1 MKCSHCQLEFKESE
15 LFKEVINHKELYF
28 CCTGCARVYALL
40 LDLNLE
46 SFYDKLNDSTLA
58 PVTPQDSMSALELEQ
73 ALEENNKGDF
83 ILNLLLEKTHC
94 NACLWLNQKVLE
106 RLKGVKKV
114 SVNFTTHHLQIVF
127 DKSLNPKEIVQK
139 IESLGY
145 GAKIYNAKNYALK
158 AQKEQ
163 RSYLLTLSV
172 GFFAT
177 MNLMFIAIAKYASYG
192 GASYGGASY
201 GGASY
206 GGASYG
212 AGMDKLM
219 QRNLDLV
226 SLFLSLLVL
235 VVVGRFFIK
244 GAFYGLKNGVLGM
257 DLSVSF
263 GALSAFVYSIYA
275 MLVSQETYFE
285 ASSTILTLVFGS
297 KFLELKAKLFA
308 NEKCLALESHEIHS
322 VIVVENGKQIEK
334 HPKDVAI
341 GSVVLVPS
349 GAKIALDGVLLNHA
363 SVDASLI
370 SGEFK
375 PLELGVNDQI
385 LGGYVNV
392 GVPFSYQV
400 SADFQNSRLSSLLET
415 LKKSFLEKPLIES
428 SANKIADIFSKAV
441 LFLAFISFLLWQ
453 FGLGG
458 NFEKAL
464 MVCIS
469 VLVISCPCA
478 FALATPIA
486 LVIGVFKNPLIVF
499 KEALFLETLAKVK
512 KIFIDKTGTLTQ
524 KEVLLKEK
532 IIYEEFDERLLKS
545 LLKVREHL
553 AHSAI
558 LKSLDSDEVS
568 LEKIEFFAHG
578 LKANY
583 HNETLLV
590 GSLKFLN
597 AMGVNIKAKESAN
610 IMVGFAK
617 NKTLCALFI
626 LEERLKNNA
635 KEVIQFLQN
644 KGLELEILSGDN
656 ESSVKECAKKLG
668 ISNYHANLTPEDKA
682 QIINSYKGVCAMIG
696 DGNNDALALKQASVS
711 LGFEKSALSKSACDI
726 LLLEEN
732 LSLLR
737 KAFDNAQKV
746 YQVVL
751 QNIVLSLIYNAI
763 LIPVAMLGYIN
774 PLIASLSMSA
784 SSLLVV
790 LNSLRLKR
798 S

>member
-15 LFKEVINHKELYF
+15 LFKEVINHKELHF

-58 PVTPQDSMSALELEQ
+58 PVTPQDSMDALELEQ

-127 DKSLNPKEIVQK
+127 DKSLNPKEIIQK

-192 GASYGGASY
+192 SASYGGASY
-201 GGASY
+201 GT
-206 GGASYG
+206 
-212 AGMDKLM
+212 GMDKLM

-244 GAFYGLKNGVLGM
+244 GAFYGIKNGVLGM

-297 KFLELKAKLFA
+297 KFLELKARLFA

-322 VIVVENGKQIEK
+322 VIVVEKDKQTEK

-341 GSVVLVPS
+341 GSVVWVPS
-349 GAKIALDGVLLNHA
+349 GAKIALDGVLLNNA

-375 PLELGVNDQI
+375 PLELGVNDPI

-392 GVPFSYQV
+392 GAPFSYQV
-400 SADFQNSRLSSLLET
+400 SANFQNSRLSGLLET

-428 SANKIADIFSKAV
+428 SANQIADIFSKAV

-499 KEALFLETLAKVK
+499 KEALFLETLAKVE

-532 IIYEEFDERLLKS
+532 IIYEKFDERLLKS
-545 LLKVREHL
+545 LLKTREHL

-558 LKSLDSDEVS
+558 LKSLNSDEVN
-568 LEKIEFFAHG
+568 LETIEFFAHG
-578 LKANY
+578 LKASY

-597 AMGVNIKAKESAN
+597 AMGVDTPMKESAN

-626 LEERLKNNA
+626 LEERLKANA
-635 KEVIQFLQN
+635 KEVVQALQN
-644 KGLELEILSGDN
+644 QGLELEILSGDN

-668 ISNYHANLTPEDKA
+668 ISKYHANLTPEDKA
-682 QIINSYKGVCAMIG
+682 QTISSYKGVCAMVG

-726 LLLEEN
+726 LLLEED
-732 LSLLR
+732 LSLLE

-751 QNIVLSLIYNAI
+751 QNIALSLIYNAI

>member
-15 LFKEVINHKELYF
+15 LFKEMINHKELYF

-46 SFYDKLNDSTLA
+46 SFYDKLNDSVLA
-58 PVTPQDSMSALELEQ
+58 PVTPQDSMNALELEQ

-127 DKSLNPKEIVQK
+127 DKSLSPKEIVQK

-192 GASYGGASY
+192 I
-201 GGASY
+201 
-206 GGASYG
+206 
-212 AGMDKLM
+212 GMDKLM

-297 KFLELKAKLFA
+297 KFLELKARLFA

-341 GSVVLVPS
+341 GSVVWVPS

-400 SADFQNSRLSSLLET
+400 SANFQNSRLSSLLET

-428 SANKIADIFSKAV
+428 SANKTADIFSKAV

-545 LLKVREHL
+545 LLKTREHL

-668 ISNYHANLTPEDKA
+668 ISNYHAHLTPEDKA
-682 QIINSYKGVCAMIG
+682 QIIRSYKGACTMMG

-726 LLLEEN
+726 LLLEED
-732 LSLLR
+732 LSLLE

>member
-58 PVTPQDSMSALELEQ
+58 PVTPQNSMSASMSTLELEQ
-73 ALEENNKGDF
+73 VLEENNKGDF

-192 GASYGGASY
+192 V
-201 GGASY
+201 
-206 GGASYG
+206 
-212 AGMDKLM
+212 GMDKLM

-297 KFLELKAKLFA
+297 KFLELKARLFA

-349 GAKIALDGVLLNHA
+349 GAKIALDGALLNNA

-375 PLELGVNDQI
+375 PLELGVNDLI

-392 GVPFSYQV
+392 GAPFSYQV
-400 SADFQNSRLSSLLET
+400 SANFQNSRLSGLLET

-545 LLKVREHL
+545 LLKTREHL

-668 ISNYHANLTPEDKA
+668 ISNYCANLTPEDKA
-682 QIINSYKGVCAMIG
+682 QIISSYKGVCAMIG

-726 LLLEEN
+726 LLLEED
-732 LSLLR
+732 LSLLE

>member
-15 LFKEVINHKELYF
+15 LFKETINHKELHF
-28 CCTGCARVYALL
+28 CCAGCARVYALL

-58 PVTPQDSMSALELEQ
+58 PVTPQDSMNILELEQ
-73 ALEENNKGDF
+73 ALEENNKGEL

-127 DKSLNPKEIVQK
+127 DKSLNPKEIIQK

-145 GAKIYNAKNYALK
+145 GAKIYNAQNYTLK

-192 GASYGGASY
+192 S
-201 GGASY
+201 
-206 GGASYG
+206 ASYG
-212 AGMDKLM
+212 AASYGSGMDKLM

-297 KFLELKAKLFA
+297 KFLELKARLFA

-341 GSVVLVPS
+341 GSVVWVPS
-349 GAKIALDGVLLNHA
+349 GAKIALDGVLLNNA

-375 PLELGVNDQI
+375 PLELGVNDPI

-400 SADFQNSRLSSLLET
+400 SANFQNSRLSSLLET

-428 SANKIADIFSKAV
+428 SANQIADIFSKAV
-441 LFLAFISFLLWQ
+441 LFLAFVSFLLWQ

-532 IIYEEFDERLLKS
+532 IIYEEFDGRLLKS
-545 LLKVREHL
+545 LLKTREHL

-558 LKSLDSDEVS
+558 LKTLNGDEVD

-583 HNETLLV
+583 QNETLLV
-590 GSLKFLN
+590 GSLKFLKS
-597 AMGVNIKAKESAN
+597 MGVDLKVKESAN

-626 LEERLKNNA
+626 LEERLKANA
-635 KEVIQFLQN
+635 KEVIQALQN

-656 ESSVKECAKKLG
+656 ESSVKEYAKKLG
-668 ISNYHANLTPEDKA
+668 ISKYHAHLTPEDKA
-682 QIINSYKGVCAMIG
+682 QIISSYQGVCAMVG

-726 LLLEEN
+726 LLLEED
-732 LSLLR
+732 LSLLE

-751 QNIVLSLIYNAI
+751 QNIVLSLIYNAV

>member
-15 LFKEVINHKELYF
+15 LFKETINHKELHF

-73 ALEENNKGDF
+73 ALEENNKSDF

-106 RLKGVKKV
+106 RLSGVKKV

-127 DKSLNPKEIVQK
+127 EKSLNPKEIIQK

-201 GGASY
+201 GT
-206 GGASYG
+206 
-212 AGMDKLM
+212 GMDKLM

-297 KFLELKAKLFA
+297 KFLELKARLFA

-349 GAKIALDGVLLNHA
+349 GAKIALDGVLLSNA

-375 PLELGVNDQI
+375 PLELGVNDPI
-385 LGGYVNV
+385 LGGYVNM

-400 SADFQNSRLSSLLET
+400 SANFQNSRLSSLLET

-532 IIYEEFDERLLKS
+532 IIYEGFDERLLKS
-545 LLKVREHL
+545 LLKTREHL

-558 LKSLDSDEVS
+558 LKSLDGDEVS
-568 LEKIEFFAHG
+568 LETIEFFAHG

-583 HNETLLV
+583 QNETLLV

-597 AMGVNIKAKESAN
+597 AMGVGIKTKESAN

-626 LEERLKNNA
+626 LEERLKANA
-635 KEVIQFLQN
+635 KEVIQALQN

-668 ISNYHANLTPEDKA
+668 ISKYHAHLTPEDKA
-682 QIINSYKGVCAMIG
+682 QTISSYQGVCAMIG

-726 LLLEEN
+726 LLLEED
-732 LSLLR
+732 LSLLE

>member
-15 LFKEVINHKELYF
+15 LFKEVIHHKELHF

-58 PVTPQDSMSALELEQ
+58 PVTPQDSMNALELEQ
-73 ALEENNKGDF
+73 ALEENNKGEL

-127 DKSLNPKEIVQK
+127 DKSLNPKEIIQK

-145 GAKIYNAKNYALK
+145 GAKIYNAKNYTLK
-158 AQKEQ
+158 TQKEQ

-192 GASYGGASY
+192 S
-201 GGASY
+201 ASY

-263 GALSAFVYSIYA
+263 GALSAFVYSLYA

-297 KFLELKAKLFA
+297 KFLELKARLFA

-322 VIVVENGKQIEK
+322 VIVVENGKQTEK

-349 GAKIALDGVLLNHA
+349 GAKIALDGVLLNNA

-441 LFLAFISFLLWQ
+441 LLLAFISFLLWQ

-499 KEALFLETLAKVK
+499 KEALFLETLAKVE

-553 AHSAI
+553 AHSTI
-558 LKSLDSDEVS
+558 LKSLDSDEIS

-617 NKTLCALFI
+617 NKTLCALFV

-635 KEVIQFLQN
+635 KEVVQFLQN
-644 KGLELEILSGDN
+644 QGLELEILSGDN

-668 ISNYHANLTPEDKA
+668 ISKYHAHLTPEDKA
-682 QIINSYKGVCAMIG
+682 QIVSSYQGVCAMVG

-711 LGFEKSALSKSACDI
+711 LGFEKSALSKSTCDI
-726 LLLEEN
+726 LLLEED
-732 LSLLR
+732 LSLLE
-737 KAFDNAQKV
+737 KAFHNAQKV

-798 S
+798 T

>member
-73 ALEENNKGDF
+73 ALEENNKSEL

-158 AQKEQ
+158 TQKEQ

-192 GASYGGASY
+192 S
-201 GGASY
+201 ASY

-263 GALSAFVYSIYA
+263 GALSAFVYSVYA

-297 KFLELKAKLFA
+297 KFLELKARLFA

-322 VIVVENGKQIEK
+322 VIVVENGKQTEK

-341 GSVVLVPS
+341 GSVVWVPS
-349 GAKIALDGVLLNHA
+349 GAKIALDGVLLSNA

-375 PLELGVNDQI
+375 PLELGVNDPI

-392 GVPFSYQV
+392 GAPFSYQV
-400 SADFQNSRLSSLLET
+400 SANFQNSRLSSLLET

-441 LFLAFISFLLWQ
+441 LFLAFVSFLLWQ

-458 NFEKAL
+458 DFEKAL

-499 KEALFLETLAKVK
+499 KEALFLETLAKVE

-532 IIYEEFDERLLKS
+532 IIYEEFDGRLLKS

-558 LKSLDSDEVS
+558 LKTLDSDEVN

-578 LKANY
+578 LKASY
-583 HNETLLV
+583 QNETLLV

-597 AMGVNIKAKESAN
+597 TMGVNIKAKESAN

-626 LEERLKNNA
+626 LEERLKANA
-635 KEVIQFLQN
+635 KEVIQALQN
-644 KGLELEILSGDN
+644 QGLELEILSGDN

-668 ISNYHANLTPEDKA
+668 ISKYHAHLTPEDKA
-682 QIINSYKGVCAMIG
+682 QIVSSYKGVCAMVG

-726 LLLEEN
+726 LLLEED
-732 LSLLR
+732 LSLLE
-737 KAFDNAQKV
+737 KAFHNAQKV

>member
-15 LFKEVINHKELYF
+15 LFKETINHKELYF

-73 ALEENNKGDF
+73 ALEENNKGEL

-106 RLKGVKKV
+106 RLSGVKKV

-127 DKSLNPKEIVQK
+127 DKSLNPKEIIQK

-145 GAKIYNAKNYALK
+145 GAKIYNAKNYTLK

-192 GASYGGASY
+192 STSYGGVSY
-201 GGASY
+201 GS
-206 GGASYG
+206 
-212 AGMDKLM
+212 GMDKLM

-263 GALSAFVYSIYA
+263 GALSAFVYSLYA

-297 KFLELKAKLFA
+297 KFLELKARLFA

-322 VIVVENGKQIEK
+322 VIIVENGKQIEK

-341 GSVVLVPS
+341 GSVVWVPS
-349 GAKIALDGVLLNHA
+349 GAKIALDGVLLNNA

-375 PLELGVNDQI
+375 PLELGVNDPI

-400 SADFQNSRLSSLLET
+400 GATFQNSRLSGLLET

-428 SANKIADIFSKAV
+428 SANQIADIFSKAV
-441 LFLAFISFLLWQ
+441 LFLAFVSFLLWQ

-545 LLKVREHL
+545 LLKTREHL

-558 LKSLDSDEVS
+558 LKTLDSDEVD

-583 HNETLLV
+583 QNETLLV

-597 AMGVNIKAKESAN
+597 AMGVDLKVEESAN

-626 LEERLKNNA
+626 LEERLKANA
-635 KEVIQFLQN
+635 KEVIQALQN

-668 ISNYHANLTPEDKA
+668 ISKYHAHLTPEDKA
-682 QIINSYKGVCAMIG
+682 QIISSYKGVCAMVG

-726 LLLEEN
+726 LLLEED
-732 LSLLR
+732 LSLLE
-737 KAFDNAQKV
+737 KAFHNAQKV

>member
-15 LFKEVINHKELYF
+15 LFKEVIHHKELHF
-28 CCTGCARVYALL
+28 CCAGCARVYALL

-73 ALEENNKGDF
+73 ALEENNKGEL

-127 DKSLNPKEIVQK
+127 EKSLDHKEIIQK

-145 GAKIYNAKNYALK
+145 GAKIYNAQNYTLK

-192 GASYGGASY
+192 SASYGGASY
-201 GGASY
+201 GS
-206 GGASYG
+206 
-212 AGMDKLM
+212 GMDKLM

-297 KFLELKAKLFA
+297 KFLELKARLFA

-341 GSVVLVPS
+341 GSVVWVPS
-349 GAKIALDGVLLNHA
+349 GAKIALDGVLLNNA

-375 PLELGVNDQI
+375 PLELGVNDPI

-400 SADFQNSRLSSLLET
+400 SATFQNSRLSSLLET

-428 SANKIADIFSKAV
+428 SANQIADIFSKAV
-441 LFLAFISFLLWQ
+441 LFLAFVSFLLWQ

-464 MVCIS
+464 MVCVS

-499 KEALFLETLAKVK
+499 KEALFLETLAKVE

-545 LLKVREHL
+545 LLKTREHL

-558 LKSLDSDEVS
+558 LKTLNGDEVD

-578 LKANY
+578 LKASY
-583 HNETLLV
+583 QNETLLV

-597 AMGVNIKAKESAN
+597 AMGVDLKVKESAN

-626 LEERLKNNA
+626 LEERLKANA
-635 KEVIQFLQN
+635 KEVIQALQN
-644 KGLELEILSGDN
+644 QGLELEILSGDN

-668 ISNYHANLTPEDKA
+668 ISKYHAHLTPEDKA
-682 QIINSYKGVCAMIG
+682 QIVSSYQGVCAMVG

-726 LLLEEN
+726 LLLEED
-732 LSLLR
+732 LSLLE

-751 QNIVLSLIYNAI
+751 QNIVLSLIYNAV

>member
-15 LFKEVINHKELYF
+15 LFKEVIHHKELYF

-106 RLKGVKKV
+106 HLKGVKKV

-127 DKSLNPKEIVQK
+127 DRSLNPKEIIQK

-145 GAKIYNAKNYALK
+145 GAKIYNAQNYALK

-192 GASYGGASY
+192 SASYGGAGY
-201 GGASY
+201 GS
-206 GGASYG
+206 
-212 AGMDKLM
+212 GMDKLM

-263 GALSAFVYSIYA
+263 GALSAFAYSIYA

-297 KFLELKAKLFA
+297 KFLELKARLFA

-341 GSVVLVPS
+341 GSVVWVPS
-349 GAKIALDGVLLNHA
+349 GAKIALDGVLLNNA

-375 PLELGVNDQI
+375 PLELGVNDPI

-400 SADFQNSRLSSLLET
+400 GATFQNSRLSSLLET

-428 SANKIADIFSKAV
+428 SANQIADIFSKAV
-441 LFLAFISFLLWQ
+441 LFLAFVSFLLWQ

-532 IIYEEFDERLLKS
+532 IIHEEFDERLLKS
-545 LLKVREHL
+545 LLKTREHL

-558 LKSLDSDEVS
+558 LKTLNGDEVD

-583 HNETLLV
+583 QNETLLV

-597 AMGVNIKAKESAN
+597 AMGVGIKAKESAN

-626 LEERLKNNA
+626 LEERLKANA
-635 KEVIQFLQN
+635 KEVIQALQN
-644 KGLELEILSGDN
+644 QGLELEILSGDN

-668 ISNYHANLTPEDKA
+668 ISKYHAHLTPEDKA
-682 QIINSYKGVCAMIG
+682 QIISSYKGVCAMIG

-726 LLLEEN
+726 LLLEED
-732 LSLLR
+732 LSLLE
-737 KAFDNAQKV
+737 KAFHNAQKV

>member
-1 MKCSHCQLEFKESE
+1 MKCSHCQLEFKENE
-15 LFKEVINHKELYF
+15 LFKEVIDHKELYF

-58 PVTPQDSMSALELEQ
+58 PVTPQNSMSASMSTLELEQ
-73 ALEENNKGDF
+73 ALEENNKSDF

-106 RLKGVKKV
+106 RLSGVKKV

-127 DKSLNPKEIVQK
+127 DKSLNPKEIIQK

-192 GASYGGASY
+192 SASYGGAGY
-201 GGASY
+201 GS
-206 GGASYG
+206 
-212 AGMDKLM
+212 GMDKLM

-263 GALSAFVYSIYA
+263 GALSAFVYSVYA

-297 KFLELKAKLFA
+297 KFLELKARLFA
-308 NEKCLALESHEIHS
+308 NEKCMALESHEIHS
-322 VIVVENGKQIEK
+322 VIVVENGKQTEK

-341 GSVVLVPS
+341 DSVVWVPS
-349 GAKIALDGVLLNHA
+349 GVKIALDGVLLNNA

-375 PLELGVNDQI
+375 PLELGVNDPI

-400 SADFQNSRLSSLLET
+400 SATFQNSRLSGLLET

-458 NFEKAL
+458 DFEKAL

-545 LLKVREHL
+545 LLKTREHL

-558 LKSLDSDEVS
+558 LKSLDGDEVS

-578 LKANY
+578 LKASYQNQ
-583 HNETLLV
+583 TLLV

-597 AMGVNIKAKESAN
+597 AMGVDLKVEESAN

-626 LEERLKNNA
+626 LEERLKANA
-635 KEVIQFLQN
+635 KEVIQALQN
-644 KGLELEILSGDN
+644 QGLELEILSGDN

-668 ISNYHANLTPEDKA
+668 ISKYHAHLTPEDKA
-682 QIINSYKGVCAMIG
+682 QIISSYKGVCAMIG

-726 LLLEEN
+726 LLLEED
-732 LSLLR
+732 LSLLE
-737 KAFDNAQKV
+737 KAFHNAQKV

-751 QNIVLSLIYNAI
+751 QNIVLSLIYNAV

-774 PLIASLSMSA
+774 PLIASLSMSG

>member
-1 MKCSHCQLEFKESE
+1 MKCSHCQLEFKESD
-15 LFKEVINHKELYF
+15 LFKETINHKELHF

-127 DKSLNPKEIVQK
+127 EKSLDPKEIIQK

-145 GAKIYNAKNYALK
+145 GAKIYNAQNYTLK

-192 GASYGGASY
+192 S
-201 GGASY
+201 
-206 GGASYG
+206 ASYG
-212 AGMDKLM
+212 AASYSSGMDKLM

-263 GALSAFVYSIYA
+263 GALSAFVYSLYA

-297 KFLELKAKLFA
+297 KFLELKARLFA

-341 GSVVLVPS
+341 GSVVWVPS
-349 GAKIALDGVLLNHA
+349 GAKIALDGVLLNNA

-375 PLELGVNDQI
+375 PLELGVNDPI

-400 SADFQNSRLSSLLET
+400 SANFQNSRLSSLLET

-428 SANKIADIFSKAV
+428 SANQIADIFSKAV
-441 LFLAFISFLLWQ
+441 LFLAFVSFLLWQ

-532 IIYEEFDERLLKS
+532 IIYEEFDGRLLKS
-545 LLKVREHL
+545 LLKTREHL

-558 LKSLDSDEVS
+558 LKTLNGDEVD

-578 LKANY
+578 LKASY
-583 HNETLLV
+583 QNETLLV
-590 GSLKFLN
+590 GSLKFLKS
-597 AMGVNIKAKESAN
+597 MGVDLKVKESAN

-626 LEERLKNNA
+626 LEERLKANA
-635 KEVIQFLQN
+635 KEVIQALQN

-656 ESSVKECAKKLG
+656 ESSVKECAEKLG
-668 ISNYHANLTPEDKA
+668 ISKYHANLTPEDKA
-682 QIINSYKGVCAMIG
+682 QIISSYQGVCTMVG

-726 LLLEEN
+726 LLLEED
-732 LSLLR
+732 LSLLE

-751 QNIVLSLIYNAI
+751 QNIVLSLIYNAV

>member
-15 LFKEVINHKELYF
+15 LFKETINHKELHF
-28 CCTGCARVYALL
+28 CCAGCARVYALL
-40 LDLNLE
+40 TDLNLE

-58 PVTPQDSMSALELEQ
+58 PVTPQDPMNILELEQ
-73 ALEENNKGDF
+73 ALEENNEGEL

-127 DKSLNPKEIVQK
+127 DKSLNPKEIIQK

-145 GAKIYNAKNYALK
+145 GAKIYNAKNYTLK

-192 GASYGGASY
+192 SASYGGAGY
-201 GGASY
+201 GS
-206 GGASYG
+206 
-212 AGMDKLM
+212 GMDKLM

-263 GALSAFVYSIYA
+263 GALSAFIYSIYA

-297 KFLELKAKLFA
+297 KFLELKARLFA

-341 GSVVLVPS
+341 GSVVWVPS
-349 GAKIALDGVLLNHA
+349 GAKIALDGVLLNNA

-375 PLELGVNDQI
+375 PLELGVNDPI

-400 SADFQNSRLSSLLET
+400 SATFQNSRLSSLLET

-428 SANKIADIFSKAV
+428 SANQIADIFSKAV
-441 LFLAFISFLLWQ
+441 LFLAFVSFLLWQ

-532 IIYEEFDERLLKS
+532 IIHEEFDERLLKS
-545 LLKVREHL
+545 LLKTREHL
-553 AHSAI
+553 AHNAI
-558 LKSLDSDEVS
+558 LKSLHGDEVD

-583 HNETLLV
+583 QNETLLV
-590 GSLKFLN
+590 GSLKFLKS
-597 AMGVNIKAKESAN
+597 MGVDLKVKESAN

-626 LEERLKNNA
+626 LEERLKTNA
-635 KEVIQFLQN
+635 KEVIQTLQN
-644 KGLELEILSGDN
+644 QGLELEILSGDN

-668 ISNYHANLTPEDKA
+668 ISKYHANLTPEDKA
-682 QIINSYKGVCAMIG
+682 QIISSYQGVCAMVG
-696 DGNNDALALKQASVS
+696 DGNNDALALKKASVS

-726 LLLEEN
+726 LLLGED
-732 LSLLR
+732 LSLLE
-737 KAFDNAQKV
+737 KAFHNAQKV

>member
-15 LFKEVINHKELYF
+15 LFKETINHKELHF

-73 ALEENNKGDF
+73 ALEENNKGEL

-127 DKSLNPKEIVQK
+127 DKSLNPKEIIQK

-145 GAKIYNAKNYALK
+145 GAKIYNAQNYTLK

-192 GASYGGASY
+192 SASYGGANY
-201 GGASY
+201 GG
-206 GGASYG
+206 
-212 AGMDKLM
+212 GMDKLM

-263 GALSAFVYSIYA
+263 GALSAFVYSLYA

-297 KFLELKAKLFA
+297 KFLELKARLFA

-322 VIVVENGKQIEK
+322 VIIVENGKQTEK

-341 GSVVLVPS
+341 GSVVWVPS
-349 GAKIALDGVLLNHA
+349 GAKIALDGVLLSNA

-375 PLELGVNDQI
+375 PLELGVNDPI

-415 LKKSFLEKPLIES
+415 LKKSFLEKSLIES
-428 SANKIADIFSKAV
+428 SANQIADIFSKAV
-441 LFLAFISFLLWQ
+441 LFLAFVSFLLWQ

-532 IIYEEFDERLLKS
+532 IIYEEFDGRLLKS
-545 LLKVREHL
+545 LLKTREHL

-558 LKSLDSDEVS
+558 LKTLNGDEVD

-583 HNETLLV
+583 QNETLLV

-597 AMGVNIKAKESAN
+597 AMGVDLKVKQSAN

-626 LEERLKNNA
+626 LEERLKANA
-635 KEVIQFLQN
+635 KEVIQALQN

-668 ISNYHANLTPEDKA
+668 ISKYHAHLTPEDKA
-682 QIINSYKGVCAMIG
+682 QIISSYQGVCTMVG

-726 LLLEEN
+726 LLLEED
-732 LSLLR
+732 LSLLE

-774 PLIASLSMSA
+774 PLIASLSMSG

>member
-1 MKCSHCQLEFKESE
+1 MKCSHCQLEFKESD
-15 LFKEVINHKELYF
+15 LFKETINHKELHF
-28 CCTGCARVYALL
+28 CCAGCARVYALL

-73 ALEENNKGDF
+73 ALEENNKGEL

-192 GASYGGASY
+192 SASYGGASY
-201 GGASY
+201 GT
-206 GGASYG
+206 
-212 AGMDKLM
+212 GMDKLM

-263 GALSAFVYSIYA
+263 GALSAFAYSVYA

-297 KFLELKAKLFA
+297 KFLELKARLFA

-322 VIVVENGKQIEK
+322 VIVVEKDKQTEK

-341 GSVVLVPS
+341 GSVVWVPS

-375 PLELGVNDQI
+375 PLELEVNDPI

-400 SADFQNSRLSSLLET
+400 SATFQNSRLSGLLET

-428 SANKIADIFSKAV
+428 SANQIADIFSKAV
-441 LFLAFISFLLWQ
+441 LFLAFVSFLLWQ

-583 HNETLLV
+583 QNETLLV

-597 AMGVNIKAKESAN
+597 AMGVDTPMKESAN

-635 KEVIQFLQN
+635 KEVIQALQN

-668 ISNYHANLTPEDKA
+668 ISKYHAHLTPEDKA
-682 QIINSYKGVCAMIG
+682 QTISSYQGVCAMIG

-732 LSLLR
+732 LSLLE

>member
-15 LFKEVINHKELYF
+15 LFKEVIHHKELYF

-158 AQKEQ
+158 SQKEQ

-177 MNLMFIAIAKYASYG
+177 MNLMFIVIAKYASYGSASYG

-201 GGASY
+201 GI
-206 GGASYG
+206 
-212 AGMDKLM
+212 GMDKLM

-297 KFLELKAKLFA
+297 KFLELKARLFA

-322 VIVVENGKQIEK
+322 VIVVENGKQTEK

-341 GSVVLVPS
+341 GSVVWVPS
-349 GAKIALDGVLLNHA
+349 GAKIALDGVLLNNA

-392 GVPFSYQV
+392 GAPFSYQV
-400 SADFQNSRLSSLLET
+400 SANFQNSRLSSLLET

-499 KEALFLETLAKVK
+499 KEALFLETLAKVE

-568 LEKIEFFAHG
+568 LEEIEFFAHG
-578 LKANY
+578 LKASY
-583 HNETLLV
+583 QNETLLV

-626 LEERLKNNA
+626 LEERLKANA
-635 KEVIQFLQN
+635 KEVIQALQN
-644 KGLELEILSGDN
+644 QGLELEILSGDN

-668 ISNYHANLTPEDKA
+668 ISKYHAHLTPEDKA
-682 QIINSYKGVCAMIG
+682 QTISSYKGVCAMVG

-726 LLLEEN
+726 LLLEED
-732 LSLLR
+732 LSLLK

>member
-73 ALEENNKGDF
+73 ALEENNKSDF

-106 RLKGVKKV
+106 RLSGVKKV

-127 DKSLNPKEIVQK
+127 DKSLNPKEIVEK

-163 RSYLLTLSV
+163 RFYLLTLSV

-192 GASYGGASY
+192 STSYGGASY
-201 GGASY
+201 GT
-206 GGASYG
+206 
-212 AGMDKLM
+212 GMDKLM

-263 GALSAFVYSIYA
+263 GALSAFVYSLYA

-297 KFLELKAKLFA
+297 KFLELKARLFA

-341 GSVVLVPS
+341 GSVVWVPS
-349 GAKIALDGVLLNHA
+349 GAKIALDGVLLNNA

-375 PLELGVNDQI
+375 PLELGVNDPI

-400 SADFQNSRLSSLLET
+400 SANFQNSRLSGLLET

-428 SANKIADIFSKAV
+428 SANKIADIFSKVV

-558 LKSLDSDEVS
+558 LKSLDGDEVH
-568 LEKIEFFAHG
+568 LEEIEFFPHG
-578 LKANY
+578 LKASY

-610 IMVGFAK
+610 IMVGFVK

-626 LEERLKNNA
+626 LEERLKANA
-635 KEVIQFLQN
+635 KEVIQALQN

-668 ISNYHANLTPEDKA
+668 ISKYHANLTPEDKA
-682 QIINSYKGVCAMIG
+682 QIISSYKGVCAMIG

-726 LLLEEN
+726 LLLEED
-732 LSLLR
+732 LSLLE
-737 KAFDNAQKV
+737 KAFHNAQKV

>member
-106 RLKGVKKV
+106 RLRGVKKV

-145 GAKIYNAKNYALK
+145 GAKIYNAKNYTLK
-158 AQKEQ
+158 VQKEQ

-192 GASYGGASY
+192 SASYGGVSY
-201 GGASY
+201 GT
-206 GGASYG
+206 
-212 AGMDKLM
+212 GMDKLM

-297 KFLELKAKLFA
+297 KFLELKARLFA

-486 LVIGVFKNPLIVF
+486 LVIGVFKSPLIVF

-545 LLKVREHL
+545 LLKTREHL

-610 IMVGFAK
+610 VMVGFAK

-668 ISNYHANLTPEDKA
+668 ISKYHANLTPEDKA
-682 QIINSYKGVCAMIG
+682 QIISSYKGVCTMVG

-726 LLLEEN
+726 LLLEED
-732 LSLLR
+732 LSLLK

>member
-40 LDLNLE
+40 SDLNLE

-73 ALEENNKGDF
+73 ALEENNKSDF

-192 GASYGGASY
+192 SASYGV
-201 GGASY
+201 
-206 GGASYG
+206 
-212 AGMDKLM
+212 GMDKLM

-297 KFLELKAKLFA
+297 KFLELKARLFA

-322 VIVVENGKQIEK
+322 VIVVENGKQQIEK

-375 PLELGVNDQI
+375 PLELEVNDQI

-400 SADFQNSRLSSLLET
+400 SANFQNSRLSGLLET

-545 LLKVREHL
+545 LLKTREHL

-635 KEVIQFLQN
+635 KEVVQFLQN

-682 QIINSYKGVCAMIG
+682 QIISSYKGVCAMIG

-726 LLLEEN
+726 LLLEED
-732 LSLLR
+732 LSLLK

>member
-15 LFKEVINHKELYF
+15 LFKETINHKELHF

-73 ALEENNKGDF
+73 ALEENNKGEL

-106 RLKGVKKV
+106 RLSGVKKV

-127 DKSLNPKEIVQK
+127 EKSLDPKEIIQK

-192 GASYGGASY
+192 SASYGS
-201 GGASY
+201 
-206 GGASYG
+206 ASYG

-263 GALSAFVYSIYA
+263 GALSAFVYSLYA

-297 KFLELKAKLFA
+297 KFLELKARLFA

-322 VIVVENGKQIEK
+322 VIVVEKGKQIEK

-341 GSVVLVPS
+341 GSVVWVPS
-349 GAKIALDGVLLNHA
+349 GAKIALDGVLLNNA

-375 PLELGVNDQI
+375 PLELGVNDPI

-400 SADFQNSRLSSLLET
+400 SATFQNSRLSSLLET

-428 SANKIADIFSKAV
+428 SANQIADIFSKAV
-441 LFLAFISFLLWQ
+441 LFLAFVSFLLWQ

-532 IIYEEFDERLLKS
+532 IIYEKFDERLLKS
-545 LLKVREHL
+545 LLKTREHL
-553 AHSAI
+553 AHSTI
-558 LKSLDSDEVS
+558 LKTLDSDEVN

-578 LKANY
+578 LKASY
-583 HNETLLV
+583 RNETLLV
-590 GSLKFLN
+590 GSLKFLGS
-597 AMGVNIKAKESAN
+597 MGVGIPMKESAN

-626 LEERLKNNA
+626 LEERLKTNA
-635 KEVIQFLQN
+635 KEVIQALQN
-644 KGLELEILSGDN
+644 QGLELEILSGDN

-668 ISNYHANLTPEDKA
+668 ISKYHAHLTPEDKA
-682 QIINSYKGVCAMIG
+682 QIVSSYQGVCAMIG
-696 DGNNDALALKQASVS
+696 DGNNDALALKKASVS

-726 LLLEEN
+726 LLLEED
-732 LSLLR
+732 LSLLE
-737 KAFDNAQKV
+737 KAFHNAQKV

>member
-15 LFKEVINHKELYF
+15 LFKEVINHKELHF

-58 PVTPQDSMSALELEQ
+58 PVTPQDSMNALELEQ

-106 RLKGVKKV
+106 RLSGVKKV

-192 GASYGGASY
+192 STSYGSASYGS
-201 GGASY
+201 
-206 GGASYG
+206 
-212 AGMDKLM
+212 GMDKLM

-297 KFLELKAKLFA
+297 KFLELKARLFA

-322 VIVVENGKQIEK
+322 VIVVEKDKQIEK

-341 GSVVLVPS
+341 GSVVWVPS
-349 GAKIALDGVLLNHA
+349 GAKIALDGVLLNNA

-375 PLELGVNDQI
+375 PLELGVNDPI

-400 SADFQNSRLSSLLET
+400 STNFQNSRLSSLLET

-428 SANKIADIFSKAV
+428 SANQIADIFSKAV
-441 LFLAFISFLLWQ
+441 LFLAFVSFLLWQ

-545 LLKVREHL
+545 LLKTREHL

-558 LKSLDSDEVS
+558 LKSLDGDEVS

-578 LKANY
+578 LKASY

-635 KEVIQFLQN
+635 KEVIQALHN

-668 ISNYHANLTPEDKA
+668 ISKYHAHLTPEDKA
-682 QIINSYKGVCAMIG
+682 QTIRSYKGVCAMVG

-711 LGFEKSALSKSACDI
+711 LGFEKSALSKSACDV
-726 LLLEEN
+726 LLLEED
-732 LSLLR
+732 LSLLE
-737 KAFDNAQKV
+737 KAFCNAQKV

>member
-15 LFKEVINHKELYF
+15 LFKEVIHHKELYF

-73 ALEENNKGDF
+73 ALEENNKGEL

-145 GAKIYNAKNYALK
+145 GAKIYNAKNYTLK

-192 GASYGGASY
+192 T
-201 GGASY
+201 
-206 GGASYG
+206 
-212 AGMDKLM
+212 GMDKLM

-322 VIVVENGKQIEK
+322 VIIVEKDKQIEK

-341 GSVVLVPS
+341 GSVVWVPS
-349 GAKIALDGVLLNHA
+349 GAKIALDGVLLNNA

-375 PLELGVNDQI
+375 PLELGVNDPI

-400 SADFQNSRLSSLLET
+400 SANFQNSRLSSLLET

-458 NFEKAL
+458 DFEKAL

-532 IIYEEFDERLLKS
+532 IIYEEFDGRLLKS
-545 LLKVREHL
+545 LLKTREHL

-558 LKSLDSDEVS
+558 LKTLNGDEIN

-578 LKANY
+578 LKASY

-590 GSLKFLN
+590 GSLKFLKS
-597 AMGVNIKAKESAN
+597 MGVDLKVKESAN

-635 KEVIQFLQN
+635 KEIVQALQN

-668 ISNYHANLTPEDKA
+668 ISKYHAHLTPEDKA
-682 QIINSYKGVCAMIG
+682 QIISSYKGVCAMVG

-726 LLLEEN
+726 LLLEED
-732 LSLLR
+732 LSLLE
-737 KAFDNAQKV
+737 KAFHNAQKV

>member
-15 LFKEVINHKELYF
+15 LFKEVINHKELHF

-73 ALEENNKGDF
+73 ALEENNKGEL

-106 RLKGVKKV
+106 RLSGVKKV

-127 DKSLNPKEIVQK
+127 EKSLNPKEIIQK

-145 GAKIYNAKNYALK
+145 GAKIYNAQNYTLK

-192 GASYGGASY
+192 SASYGGANH
-201 GGASY
+201 GT
-206 GGASYG
+206 
-212 AGMDKLM
+212 GMDKLM

-257 DLSVSF
+257 ELSVSF
-263 GALSAFVYSIYA
+263 GALSAFVYSLYA

-297 KFLELKAKLFA
+297 KFLELKARLFA
-308 NEKCLALESHEIHS
+308 NGKCLALESHEIHS

-341 GSVVLVPS
+341 GSVVWVPS
-349 GAKIALDGVLLNHA
+349 GAKIALDGVLLSNA

-375 PLELGVNDQI
+375 PLELGVNDPI

-400 SADFQNSRLSSLLET
+400 SANFQNSRLSGLLET

-428 SANKIADIFSKAV
+428 SANQIADIFSKAV

-545 LLKVREHL
+545 LLKTREHL

-558 LKSLDSDEVS
+558 LKSLDGDEVS

-583 HNETLLV
+583 QNETLLV

-597 AMGVNIKAKESAN
+597 AMGVDTPMKESAN

-626 LEERLKNNA
+626 LEERLKANA
-635 KEVIQFLQN
+635 KEVVQALQN
-644 KGLELEILSGDN
+644 RDLELEILSGDN

-668 ISNYHANLTPEDKA
+668 ISKYHANLTPEDKA
-682 QIINSYKGVCAMIG
+682 QIVSSYQGVCAMVG

-726 LLLEEN
+726 LLLEED
-732 LSLLR
+732 LSLLE
-737 KAFDNAQKV
+737 KAFHNAQKV

-774 PLIASLSMSA
+774 PLIASLSMSG

>member
-15 LFKEVINHKELYF
+15 LFKEIINHKELHF

-58 PVTPQDSMSALELEQ
+58 PVTLQDSMSALELEQ

-201 GGASY
+201 G
-206 GGASYG
+206 

-297 KFLELKAKLFA
+297 KFLELKARLFA

-349 GAKIALDGVLLNHA
+349 GAKIALDGVLLDHA

-545 LLKVREHL
+545 LLKTREHL

-558 LKSLDSDEVS
+558 LKSLDNDEVH

-597 AMGVNIKAKESAN
+597 AMGVNIRAKESAN

-635 KEVIQFLQN
+635 KEVIQALQN

-682 QIINSYKGVCAMIG
+682 QIISSYKGVCTMIG

-726 LLLEEN
+726 LLLEED
-732 LSLLR
+732 LSLLK

>member
-15 LFKEVINHKELYF
+15 LFKETINHKELHF
-28 CCTGCARVYALL
+28 CCAGCARVYALL
-40 LDLNLE
+40 TDLNLE

-58 PVTPQDSMSALELEQ
+58 PVTPQDPMNILELEQ
-73 ALEENNKGDF
+73 ALEESNKGEL

-106 RLKGVKKV
+106 RLGGVKKV

-127 DKSLNPKEIVQK
+127 EKSLNPKEIIQK

-145 GAKIYNAKNYALK
+145 GAKIYNAKNYTLK

-192 GASYGGASY
+192 SASYGSASY
-201 GGASY
+201 GS
-206 GGASYG
+206 
-212 AGMDKLM
+212 GMDKLM

-263 GALSAFVYSIYA
+263 GALSAFVYSLYA

-297 KFLELKAKLFA
+297 KFLELKARLFA

-341 GSVVLVPS
+341 GSVVWVPS
-349 GAKIALDGVLLNHA
+349 GAKIALDGVLLNNA

-375 PLELGVNDQI
+375 PLELGVNDPI

-400 SADFQNSRLSSLLET
+400 SANFQNSRLSSLLET

-428 SANKIADIFSKAV
+428 SANQIADIFSKAV

-458 NFEKAL
+458 DFEKAL

-532 IIYEEFDERLLKS
+532 IIYEGFDERLLKS
-545 LLKVREHL
+545 LLKTREHL

-558 LKSLDSDEVS
+558 LKSLHGDEVD
-568 LEKIEFFAHG
+568 LEQIEFFAHG

-583 HNETLLV
+583 QNETLLV

-597 AMGVNIKAKESAN
+597 AMGVDIKTKESAN

-626 LEERLKNNA
+626 LEERLKTNA
-635 KEVIQFLQN
+635 KEVIQALQN
-644 KGLELEILSGDN
+644 QGLELEILSGDN

-668 ISNYHANLTPEDKA
+668 ISKYHAHLTPEDKA
-682 QIINSYKGVCAMIG
+682 QIIRSYQGVCAMIG

-726 LLLEEN
+726 LLLEED
-732 LSLLR
+732 LSLLE
-737 KAFDNAQKV
+737 KAFHNAQKV

>member
-15 LFKEVINHKELYF
+15 LFKETINHKELHF

-73 ALEENNKGDF
+73 ALEENNKGEL

-106 RLKGVKKV
+106 RLGGVKKV

-127 DKSLNPKEIVQK
+127 EKSLNPKEIIQK

-192 GASYGGASY
+192 GASYGST
-201 GGASY
+201 
-206 GGASYG
+206 SYG

-263 GALSAFVYSIYA
+263 GALSAFVYSLYA

-297 KFLELKAKLFA
+297 KFLELKARLFA

-322 VIVVENGKQIEK
+322 VIVVEKDKQIEK

-341 GSVVLVPS
+341 GSVVWVPS
-349 GAKIALDGVLLNHA
+349 GAKIALDGVLLNNA

-375 PLELGVNDQI
+375 PLELGVNDPI

-392 GVPFSYQV
+392 GAPFSYQV
-400 SADFQNSRLSSLLET
+400 SANFQNSRLSSLLET

-428 SANKIADIFSKAV
+428 SANQIADIFSKAV
-441 LFLAFISFLLWQ
+441 LFLAFVSFLLWQ

-545 LLKVREHL
+545 LLKTREHL

-558 LKSLDSDEVS
+558 LKTLDGDEVN
-568 LEKIEFFAHG
+568 LETIEFFAHG
-578 LKANY
+578 LKASYQNQ
-583 HNETLLV
+583 TLLV

-597 AMGVNIKAKESAN
+597 AMGVDLKVEESAN

-626 LEERLKNNA
+626 LEERLKANA
-635 KEVIQFLQN
+635 KEVIQALQN
-644 KGLELEILSGDN
+644 QGLELEILSGDN

-668 ISNYHANLTPEDKA
+668 ISKYHAHLTPEDKA
-682 QIINSYKGVCAMIG
+682 QTISSYQGVCAMIG

-726 LLLEEN
+726 LLLEED
-732 LSLLR
+732 LSLLE
-737 KAFDNAQKV
+737 KAFHNAQKV

-763 LIPVAMLGYIN
+763 LIPIAMLGYIN

>member
-73 ALEENNKGDF
+73 ALEENNKGEL

-106 RLKGVKKV
+106 RLSGVKKV

-127 DKSLNPKEIVQK
+127 EKSLNPKEIIQK

-145 GAKIYNAKNYALK
+145 GAKTYNAKNYALK

-192 GASYGGASY
+192 SASYGGAGY
-201 GGASY
+201 GS
-206 GGASYG
+206 
-212 AGMDKLM
+212 GMDKLM

-263 GALSAFVYSIYA
+263 GALSAFVYSVYA

-297 KFLELKAKLFA
+297 KFLELKARLFA

-322 VIVVENGKQIEK
+322 VIVVEKDKQIEK

-341 GSVVLVPS
+341 GSVVWVPS
-349 GAKIALDGVLLNHA
+349 GAKIALDGVLLNSA

-375 PLELGVNDQI
+375 PLELGVNDPI

-400 SADFQNSRLSSLLET
+400 SAIFQNSRLSSLLET

-428 SANKIADIFSKAV
+428 SANQIADIFSKAV
-441 LFLAFISFLLWQ
+441 LFLAFVSFLLWQ

-553 AHSAI
+553 AHNAI
-558 LKSLDSDEVS
+558 LKTLDSDEVN

-583 HNETLLV
+583 QNETLLV

-597 AMGVNIKAKESAN
+597 AMGVGIKTKESAN

-635 KEVIQFLQN
+635 KEVIQALQN
-644 KGLELEILSGDN
+644 QGLELEILSGDN

-668 ISNYHANLTPEDKA
+668 ISNYHAHLTPEDKA
-682 QIINSYKGVCAMIG
+682 QIVSSYKGVCAMIG

-726 LLLEEN
+726 LLLEED
-732 LSLLR
+732 LSLLE
-737 KAFDNAQKV
+737 KAFYNAQKV

>member
-15 LFKEVINHKELYF
+15 LFKETINHKELHF
-28 CCTGCARVYALL
+28 CCAGCARVYALL

-106 RLKGVKKV
+106 RLSGVKKV

-127 DKSLNPKEIVQK
+127 EKSLNPKEIIQK

-192 GASYGGASY
+192 STSYGGASY
-201 GGASY
+201 GS
-206 GGASYG
+206 
-212 AGMDKLM
+212 GMDKLM

-263 GALSAFVYSIYA
+263 GALSAFVYSLYA

-297 KFLELKAKLFA
+297 KFLELKARLFA

-341 GSVVLVPS
+341 GSVVWVPS

-375 PLELGVNDQI
+375 PLELGVNDPI

-400 SADFQNSRLSSLLET
+400 SANFQNSRLSGLLET

-441 LFLAFISFLLWQ
+441 LFLAFVSFLLWQ

-458 NFEKAL
+458 DFEKAL

-532 IIYEEFDERLLKS
+532 IIYKEFDGRLLKS

-558 LKSLDSDEVS
+558 LKTLDGDEVN
-568 LEKIEFFAHG
+568 LEQIEFFAHG
-578 LKANY
+578 LKASY
-583 HNETLLV
+583 QNETLLV

-626 LEERLKNNA
+626 LEERLKANA
-635 KEVIQFLQN
+635 KEVVQDLQN

-668 ISNYHANLTPEDKA
+668 ISKYHAHLTPEDKA
-682 QIINSYKGVCAMIG
+682 QTISSYQGVCAMVG

-726 LLLEEN
+726 LLLEED
-732 LSLLR
+732 LSLLK

>member
-15 LFKEVINHKELYF
+15 LFKEVINHKELHF

-58 PVTPQDSMSALELEQ
+58 PVTPQDSMNALELEQ
-73 ALEENNKGDF
+73 AIEENNKGEL

-106 RLKGVKKV
+106 RLSGVKKV

-192 GASYGGASY
+192 GASYGGAN
-201 GGASY
+201 
-206 GGASYG
+206 YG

-263 GALSAFVYSIYA
+263 GALSAFVYSVYA

-297 KFLELKAKLFA
+297 KFLELKARLFA

-322 VIVVENGKQIEK
+322 VIIVEKDKQIEK

-341 GSVVLVPS
+341 GSVVWVPS
-349 GAKIALDGVLLNHA
+349 GAKIALDGVLLNNA

-375 PLELGVNDQI
+375 PLELGVNDPI

-428 SANKIADIFSKAV
+428 SANQIADIFSKAV

-458 NFEKAL
+458 DFEKAL

-532 IIYEEFDERLLKS
+532 IIYKEFDERLLKS
-545 LLKVREHL
+545 LLKTREHL
-553 AHSAI
+553 AHNAI
-558 LKSLDSDEVS
+558 LKTLNSDEVN

-583 HNETLLV
+583 QNETLLV

-597 AMGVNIKAKESAN
+597 AMGVNIKTKESAN

-626 LEERLKNNA
+626 LEERLKANA
-635 KEVIQFLQN
+635 KEVIQALQN

-668 ISNYHANLTPEDKA
+668 ISKYHAHLTPEDKA
-682 QIINSYKGVCAMIG
+682 QIVSSYQGVCAMVG

-726 LLLEEN
+726 LLLEED
-732 LSLLR
+732 LSLLE

-751 QNIVLSLIYNAI
+751 QNIVLSLIYNAV

-774 PLIASLSMSA
+774 PLIASLSMSG

>member
-46 SFYDKLNDSTLA
+46 SFYDKLNDSTLV

-192 GASYGGASY
+192 SASYGGASY
-201 GGASY
+201 GT
-206 GGASYG
+206 
-212 AGMDKLM
+212 GMDKLM

-263 GALSAFVYSIYA
+263 GALSAFVYSVYA

-297 KFLELKAKLFA
+297 KFLELKARLFA

-322 VIVVENGKQIEK
+322 VIIVENGKQTEK

-341 GSVVLVPS
+341 GSVVWVPS
-349 GAKIALDGVLLNHA
+349 GAKIALDGVLLNNA

-375 PLELGVNDQI
+375 PLELGVNDPI

-400 SADFQNSRLSSLLET
+400 SATFQNSRLSSLLET

-428 SANKIADIFSKAV
+428 SANQIADIFSKAV
-441 LFLAFISFLLWQ
+441 LFLAFVSFLLWQ

-532 IIYEEFDERLLKS
+532 IIYEKFDERLLKS

-558 LKSLDSDEVS
+558 LKSLNSDEVN

-578 LKANY
+578 LKASY
-583 HNETLLV
+583 QNETLLV

-626 LEERLKNNA
+626 LEERLKANA
-635 KEVIQFLQN
+635 KEVIQALQN
-644 KGLELEILSGDN
+644 QGLELEILSGDN

-668 ISNYHANLTPEDKA
+668 ISKYHAHLTPEDKA
-682 QIINSYKGVCAMIG
+682 QIISSYKGVCAMIG

-726 LLLEEN
+726 LLLEED
-732 LSLLR
+732 LSLLE
-737 KAFDNAQKV
+737 KAFHNAQKV

-774 PLIASLSMSA
+774 PLIASLSMSG

>member
-40 LDLNLE
+40 SDLNLE

-73 ALEENNKGDF
+73 ALEENNKSDF

-192 GASYGGASY
+192 SASYGV
-201 GGASY
+201 
-206 GGASYG
+206 
-212 AGMDKLM
+212 GMDKLM

-297 KFLELKAKLFA
+297 KFLELKARLFA

-322 VIVVENGKQIEK
+322 VIVVENGKQQIEK

-375 PLELGVNDQI
+375 PLELEVNDQI

-392 GVPFSYQV
+392 GMPFSYQV
-400 SADFQNSRLSSLLET
+400 SANFQNSRLSGLLET

-545 LLKVREHL
+545 LLKTREHL

-635 KEVIQFLQN
+635 KEVVQFLQN

-682 QIINSYKGVCAMIG
+682 QIISSYKGVCAMIG

-726 LLLEEN
+726 LLLEED
-732 LSLLR
+732 LSLLK

>member
-127 DKSLNPKEIVQK
+127 DKFLNPKEIVQK

-177 MNLMFIAIAKYASYG
+177 MNLMFIAIAKY
-192 GASYGGASY
+192 
-201 GGASY
+201 
-206 GGASYG
+206 ASYG

-297 KFLELKAKLFA
+297 KFLELKARLFA

-322 VIVVENGKQIEK
+322 VIVIENGKQIEK

-375 PLELGVNDQI
+375 PLELEVNDQI

-400 SADFQNSRLSSLLET
+400 SANFQNSRLSSLLET

-545 LLKVREHL
+545 LLKTREHL

-635 KEVIQFLQN
+635 KEVVQFLQN

-682 QIINSYKGVCAMIG
+682 QIISSYKGVCAMIG

-726 LLLEEN
+726 LLLEED
-732 LSLLR
+732 LSLLE

>member
-15 LFKEVINHKELYF
+15 LFKEVIHHKELYF

-46 SFYDKLNDSTLA
+46 SFYDKLNDSTLS
-58 PVTPQDSMSALELEQ
+58 PVTPQDSMNALELEQ
-73 ALEENNKGDF
+73 ALEENNKGEL

-127 DKSLNPKEIVQK
+127 EKSLNPKEIIQK

-145 GAKIYNAKNYALK
+145 GAKIYNVQNYALK

-192 GASYGGASY
+192 GASYGGANH
-201 GGASY
+201 
-206 GGASYG
+206 G

-235 VVVGRFFIK
+235 AVVGRFFIK

-263 GALSAFVYSIYA
+263 GALSAFVYSLYA

-297 KFLELKAKLFA
+297 KFLELKARLFA

-322 VIVVENGKQIEK
+322 VIIVENGKQIEK

-341 GSVVLVPS
+341 GSVVWVPS
-349 GAKIALDGVLLNHA
+349 GAKIALDGTLLNNA

-375 PLELGVNDQI
+375 PLELGVNDPI

-392 GVPFSYQV
+392 GAPFSYQV
-400 SADFQNSRLSSLLET
+400 SANFQNSRLSSLLET

-441 LFLAFISFLLWQ
+441 LFLAFVSFLLWQ

-458 NFEKAL
+458 DFEKAL

-532 IIYEEFDERLLKS
+532 IIYKEFDERLLKS
-545 LLKVREHL
+545 LLKTREHL

-558 LKSLDSDEVS
+558 LKSLHGDEVS

-583 HNETLLV
+583 QNETLLV

-635 KEVIQFLQN
+635 KEVVQALQN

-668 ISNYHANLTPEDKA
+668 ISKYHAHLTPEDKA
-682 QIINSYKGVCAMIG
+682 QIVSSYKGVCAMIG

-732 LSLLR
+732 LSLLK

>member
-40 LDLNLE
+40 SDLNLE

-73 ALEENNKGDF
+73 ALEENNKSDF

-192 GASYGGASY
+192 SASYGV
-201 GGASY
+201 
-206 GGASYG
+206 
-212 AGMDKLM
+212 GMDKLM

-297 KFLELKAKLFA
+297 KFLELKARLFA

-322 VIVVENGKQIEK
+322 VIVVENGKQQIEK

-375 PLELGVNDQI
+375 PLELEVNDQI

-400 SADFQNSRLSSLLET
+400 STNFQNSRLSGLLET

-545 LLKVREHL
+545 LLKTREHL

-635 KEVIQFLQN
+635 KEVVQFLQN

-682 QIINSYKGVCAMIG
+682 QIISSYKGVCAMIG

-726 LLLEEN
+726 LLLEED
-732 LSLLR
+732 LSLLK

>member
-58 PVTPQDSMSALELEQ
+58 PVTPQDSMNALELEQ
-73 ALEENNKGDF
+73 ALEENNKSDF

-201 GGASY
+201 G
-206 GGASYG
+206 

-263 GALSAFVYSIYA
+263 GALSAFVYSLYA

-297 KFLELKAKLFA
+297 KFLELKARLFA

-322 VIVVENGKQIEK
+322 VIVVEKDKQIEK

-341 GSVVLVPS
+341 GSVVWVPS

-375 PLELGVNDQI
+375 PLELGVNDPI

-400 SADFQNSRLSSLLET
+400 SANFQNSRLSGLLET

-428 SANKIADIFSKAV
+428 SANQIADIFSKAV
-441 LFLAFISFLLWQ
+441 LFLAFVSFLLWQ

-458 NFEKAL
+458 DFEKAL

-499 KEALFLETLAKVK
+499 KEALFLETLAKVE

-545 LLKVREHL
+545 LLKTREHL
-553 AHSAI
+553 AHNAI
-558 LKSLDSDEVS
+558 LKTLDSDEVN
-568 LEKIEFFAHG
+568 LEQIEFFAHG
-578 LKANY
+578 LKASY

-597 AMGVNIKAKESAN
+597 AMGVDTPMKESAN

-626 LEERLKNNA
+626 LEERLKANA
-635 KEVIQFLQN
+635 KEVIQALQN
-644 KGLELEILSGDN
+644 QGLELEILSGDN
-656 ESSVKECAKKLG
+656 ESSVRECAKKLG
-668 ISNYHANLTPEDKA
+668 ISKYHAHLTPEDKA
-682 QIINSYKGVCAMIG
+682 QVISSYQGVCAMIG

-726 LLLEEN
+726 LLLEED
-732 LSLLR
+732 LSLLE
-737 KAFDNAQKV
+737 KAFHNAQKV

>member
-15 LFKEVINHKELYF
+15 LFKETINHKELHF
-28 CCTGCARVYALL
+28 CCTGCARVYVLL

-58 PVTPQDSMSALELEQ
+58 PVTPQDPMNILELEQ

-106 RLKGVKKV
+106 RLSGVKKV

-127 DKSLNPKEIVQK
+127 DKSLNPKEIIQK

-145 GAKIYNAKNYALK
+145 GAKIYNAQNYTLK

-192 GASYGGASY
+192 SAGYGGASY
-201 GGASY
+201 GS
-206 GGASYG
+206 
-212 AGMDKLM
+212 GMDKLM

-263 GALSAFVYSIYA
+263 GALSAFVYSLYA

-297 KFLELKAKLFA
+297 KFLELKARLFA

-341 GSVVLVPS
+341 GSVVWVPS
-349 GAKIALDGVLLNHA
+349 GAKIALDGVLLNNA

-375 PLELGVNDQI
+375 PLELGVNDLI

-400 SADFQNSRLSSLLET
+400 SANFQNSRLSSLLET

-428 SANKIADIFSKAV
+428 SANQIADIFSKAV
-441 LFLAFISFLLWQ
+441 LFLAFVSFLLWQ

-532 IIYEEFDERLLKS
+532 IIHEEFDERLLKS
-545 LLKVREHL
+545 LLKTREHL

-558 LKSLDSDEVS
+558 LKTLNGDEVD

-578 LKANY
+578 LKASY
-583 HNETLLV
+583 QNETLLV

-597 AMGVNIKAKESAN
+597 AMGVDLKVKESAN

-626 LEERLKNNA
+626 LEERLKANA
-635 KEVIQFLQN
+635 KEVIQALQN
-644 KGLELEILSGDN
+644 QGLELEILSGDN

-668 ISNYHANLTPEDKA
+668 ISKYHAHLTPEDKA
-682 QIINSYKGVCAMIG
+682 QIISSYQGVCAMVG
-696 DGNNDALALKQASVS
+696 DGNNDVLALKQASVS

-726 LLLEEN
+726 LLLEED
-732 LSLLR
+732 LSLLE

-751 QNIVLSLIYNAI
+751 QNIVLSLIYNTI

>member
-1 MKCSHCQLEFKESE
+1 MRIKKMKCSHCQLEFKESD
-15 LFKEVINHKELYF
+15 LFKETINHKELHF

-73 ALEENNKGDF
+73 ALEENNKGEL

-127 DKSLNPKEIVQK
+127 DRSLNPKEIIQK

-145 GAKIYNAKNYALK
+145 GAKIYNAQNYTLK

-192 GASYGGASY
+192 ST
-201 GGASY
+201 
-206 GGASYG
+206 SYG
-212 AGMDKLM
+212 AASYSSGMDKLM

-263 GALSAFVYSIYA
+263 GALSAFVYSLYA

-297 KFLELKAKLFA
+297 KFLELKARLFA

-341 GSVVLVPS
+341 GSVVWVPS
-349 GAKIALDGVLLNHA
+349 GAKIALDGVLLNSA

-375 PLELGVNDQI
+375 PLELGVNDPI

-428 SANKIADIFSKAV
+428 SANQIADIFSKAV
-441 LFLAFISFLLWQ
+441 LFLAFVSFLLWQ

-545 LLKVREHL
+545 LLKTREHL

-558 LKSLDSDEVS
+558 LKTLNGDEVV
-568 LEKIEFFAHG
+568 LEKMEFFAHG

-583 HNETLLV
+583 QNETLLV
-590 GSLKFLN
+590 GSLKFLKS
-597 AMGVNIKAKESAN
+597 MGVDLKVKESAN

-626 LEERLKNNA
+626 LEERLKANA
-635 KEVIQFLQN
+635 KEVIQALQN

-668 ISNYHANLTPEDKA
+668 ISKYHAHLTPEDKA
-682 QIINSYKGVCAMIG
+682 QIISSYQGVCAMVG

-726 LLLEEN
+726 LLLEED
-732 LSLLR
+732 LGLLE

>member
-15 LFKEVINHKELYF
+15 LFKEVIHHKELYF

-73 ALEENNKGDF
+73 ALEENNKGEL

-106 RLKGVKKV
+106 RLSGVKKV

-127 DKSLNPKEIVQK
+127 EKSLNPKEIIQK

-192 GASYGGASY
+192 SASYGGASY
-201 GGASY
+201 GGANY
-206 GGASYG
+206 GS
-212 AGMDKLM
+212 GMDKLM

-297 KFLELKAKLFA
+297 KFLELKARLFA

-322 VIVVENGKQIEK
+322 VIIVEKDKQIEK

-341 GSVVLVPS
+341 GSVVWVPS
-349 GAKIALDGVLLNHA
+349 GAKIALDGVLLSNA

-375 PLELGVNDQI
+375 PLELGVNDPI

-400 SADFQNSRLSSLLET
+400 SANFQNSRLSSLLET

-428 SANKIADIFSKAV
+428 SANQIADIFSKAV
-441 LFLAFISFLLWQ
+441 LFLAFVSFLLWQ

-532 IIYEEFDERLLKS
+532 IIYEKFDERLLKS
-545 LLKVREHL
+545 LLKTREHL

-558 LKSLDSDEVS
+558 LKTLDGDEVN
-568 LEKIEFFAHG
+568 LEQIEFFAHG

-583 HNETLLV
+583 QNETLLV

-597 AMGVNIKAKESAN
+597 AMGVDLKVEESAN

-617 NKTLCALFI
+617 NKTLCTLFI
-626 LEERLKNNA
+626 LEERLKANA
-635 KEVIQFLQN
+635 KEVIQALQN
-644 KGLELEILSGDN
+644 QGLELEILSGDN

-668 ISNYHANLTPEDKA
+668 ISKYHAHLTPEDKA
-682 QIINSYKGVCAMIG
+682 QTISSYKGVCAMIG

-726 LLLEEN
+726 LLLEED
-732 LSLLR
+732 LSLLE
-737 KAFDNAQKV
+737 KAFHNAQKV

>member
-15 LFKEVINHKELYF
+15 LFKETINHKELYF

-58 PVTPQDSMSALELEQ
+58 PVTPQDSMNALELEQ
-73 ALEENNKGDF
+73 ALEENNKSDF

-127 DKSLNPKEIVQK
+127 DKSLNPKEIIQK

-192 GASYGGASY
+192 S
-201 GGASY
+201 ASY

-263 GALSAFVYSIYA
+263 GALSAFVYSVYA

-297 KFLELKAKLFA
+297 KFLELKARLFA

-322 VIVVENGKQIEK
+322 VIVVEKDKQIEK

-341 GSVVLVPS
+341 GSVVWVPS
-349 GAKIALDGVLLNHA
+349 GAKIALDGVLLNNA

-375 PLELGVNDQI
+375 PLELGVNDPI

-400 SADFQNSRLSSLLET
+400 SANFQNSRLSSLLET

-428 SANKIADIFSKAV
+428 SANQIADIFSKAV
-441 LFLAFISFLLWQ
+441 LFLAFVSFLLWQ

-458 NFEKAL
+458 SFEKAL

-553 AHSAI
+553 AHNAI
-558 LKSLDSDEVS
+558 LKTLDGDEVD

-578 LKANY
+578 LKASYQNQ
-583 HNETLLV
+583 TLLV

-597 AMGVNIKAKESAN
+597 AMGVDIKIKESAN

-626 LEERLKNNA
+626 LEERLKANA
-635 KEVIQFLQN
+635 KEVIQALQN
-644 KGLELEILSGDN
+644 QGLELEILSGDN

-668 ISNYHANLTPEDKA
+668 ISKYHAHLTPEDKA
-682 QIINSYKGVCAMIG
+682 QTISSYKGVCAMIG

-726 LLLEEN
+726 LLLEED
-732 LSLLR
+732 LSLLK

-763 LIPVAMLGYIN
+763 LIPIAMLGYIN

>member
-127 DKSLNPKEIVQK
+127 DRSLNPKEIIQK

-145 GAKIYNAKNYALK
+145 GAKIYNAQNYALK

-192 GASYGGASY
+192 SASYGGAGY
-201 GGASY
+201 GS
-206 GGASYG
+206 
-212 AGMDKLM
+212 GMDKLM

-263 GALSAFVYSIYA
+263 GALSAFVYSLYA

-297 KFLELKAKLFA
+297 KFLELKARLFA

-341 GSVVLVPS
+341 GSVVWAPS
-349 GAKIALDGVLLNHA
+349 GAKIALDGVLLNNA

-375 PLELGVNDQI
+375 PLELGVNDPI

-428 SANKIADIFSKAV
+428 SANQIADIFSKAV
-441 LFLAFISFLLWQ
+441 LFLAFVSFLLWQ

-532 IIYEEFDERLLKS
+532 IIYEKFDERLLKS

-558 LKSLDSDEVS
+558 LKSLDGDEVN
-568 LEKIEFFAHG
+568 LEQIEFFAHG
-578 LKANY
+578 LKASYQNQ
-583 HNETLLV
+583 TLLV

-626 LEERLKNNA
+626 LEERLKANA
-635 KEVIQFLQN
+635 KEVIQALQN
-644 KGLELEILSGDN
+644 QGLELEILSGDN
-656 ESSVKECAKKLG
+656 ESSVKECTKKLG
-668 ISNYHANLTPEDKA
+668 ISKYHAHLTPEDKA
-682 QIINSYKGVCAMIG
+682 QIVSSYKGVCAMIG

-726 LLLEEN
+726 LLLEED
-732 LSLLR
+732 LSLLE
-737 KAFDNAQKV
+737 KAFHNAQKV

-751 QNIVLSLIYNAI
+751 QNIVLSLIYNAV
-763 LIPVAMLGYIN
+763 LIPIAMLGYIN